1 MADSFARKG
10 LFGVN
15 LVLISAIIEAA
26 TGLLMIV
33 LPSLFVRLLLGAD
46 LSPAGE
52 IVGRMGGAGLTA
64 LAVACW
70 PAADAA
76 LRSRQALKALTGYNL
91 FAGLFFAFVGIAGGL
106 TGVPIGGARPVA
118 SLNPA
123 LRASAAG
130 PKRRRRR

>member
-46 LSPAGE
+46 LSPPGE

-106 TGVPIGGARPVA
+106 TGILLWPAAIIHLILGGLLA
-118 SLNPA
+118 SEWLK
-123 LRASAAG
+123 G
-130 PKRRRRR
+130 G